1 MVARPVYRMF
11 IVDDHPAVRA
21 GIKDQPGGSNDLRA
35 AGEAALTADGI
46 AQAAALYLR
55 SFREHSLVTGRCVG

>member
-1 MVARPVYRMF
+1 MVSWPVYRMF

-21 GIKDQPGGSNDLRA
+21 GIKDQPGGSTNLCA
-35 AGEAALTADGI
+35 AGEAVLAADGI

-55 SFREHSLVTGRCVG
+55 SFREHSLVTGRCV

>member
-35 AGEAALTADGI
+35 AGERPLWPPTALRRPLRGI
-46 AQAAALYLR
+46 CGHFASILWSRGGA
-55 SFREHSLVTGRCVG
+55 